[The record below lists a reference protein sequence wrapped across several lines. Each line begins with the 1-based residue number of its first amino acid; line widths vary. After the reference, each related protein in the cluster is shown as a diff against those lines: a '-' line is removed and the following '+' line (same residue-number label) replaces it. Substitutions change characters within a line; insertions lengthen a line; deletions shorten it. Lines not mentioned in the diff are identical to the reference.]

1 MFKKVLSICGAL
13 SKMYSPVVN
22 DTFHFVST
30 MNLFKQKLEDV
41 SWIKITT
48 ITMISSLGKDIDI
61 QKIRKLFNSVGSI
74 FIARKGSKHEGFK
87 WTLKDTTFYN
97 QITLT
102 YVDEY
107 STKSIKLFP
116 NGSIQ
121 VAGCADLLDCNR
133 VIRQLVA
140 LLRLVDNRELSLKSF
155 QVVMINS
162 NFSLNHRLN
171 LHEVAHHFGKE
182 KLFQVSFD
190 PDRYSAVKIKFKP
203 AEDMKQVTV
212 SIFGTGKVIV
222 TGAETLKEIVFSYN
236 IINQHINTN
245 SKIKVEKTETID
257 EFGEFLG
264 FKIEDL
270 VKFVEKNN
278 FAPWRFTRNN
288 FKINF

>member
-1 MFKKVLSICGAL
+1 
-13 SKMYSPVVN
+13 MYSPIVN
-22 DTFHFVST
+22 DTFHYVST
-30 MNLFKQKLEDV
+30 MNIFKKNLKDV

-48 ITMISSLGKDIDI
+48 ITMISTLGKDIDI
-61 QKIRKLFNSVGSI
+61 QKMKKLFNSVGSI
-74 FIARKGSKHEGFK
+74 FISRKGSKHEGFK

-107 STKSIKLFP
+107 STKSVKLFP
-116 NGSIQ
+116 NGAIQ
-121 VAGCADLLDCNR
+121 VAGCSDLIDCNR

-140 LLRLVDNRELSLKSF
+140 LLRLVVNQEVTLRSF

-162 NFSLNHRLN
+162 NFSLNYKLN
-171 LHEVAHHFGKE
+171 LHEIANHFGRE

-212 SIFGTGKVIV
+212 SIFGSGKVIV
-222 TGAETLKEIVFSYN
+222 TGAETLKEIVFAYN
-236 IINQHINTN
+236 IINQHIDTN
-245 SKIKVEKTETID
+245 AKIKVERCETID
-257 EFGEFLG
+257 VFDDFLG
-264 FKIEDL
+264 FKMDDL